1 MMCHGVMVAP
11 VSVIL
16 DHYINLPTKL
26 PFSSLKA
33 CTNAIPHFGT
43 ELDNILFK
51 IHILYIS
58 KTTILGINLDILL
71 LELHPLNL
79 NKKILNFEPNF
90 GELHICQ
97 GEFFPMSYNNIS
109 KNIFC

>member
-1 MMCHGVMVAP
+1 MMCHRVMVAP

-58 KTTILGINLDILL
+58 KTTILGIKLDILL
-71 LELHPLNL
+71 LELPPLNL
-79 NKKILNFEPNF
+79 NILNFEPNF
-90 GELHICQ
+90 GELHVCQ
-97 GEFFPMSYNNIS
+97 GENFLHVIPIYR
-109 KNIFC
+109 

>member
-97 GEFFPMSYNNIS
+97 GEFFPMS
-109 KNIFC
+109 

>member
-79 NKKILNFEPNF
+79 NKIPLVTKHLV
-90 GELHICQ
+90 Q
-97 GEFFPMSYNNIS
+97 NI
-109 KNIFC
+109 KLLLDITKMR